1 MSQFDWLVAAF
12 PWTTF
17 AAFDTETTGLE
28 PKLNRV
34 VEAGAIRF
42 DALGVSARFNSLI
55 NPKIPMPSEVTK
67 VNGIT
72 DAMLAKEP
80 DAAKVMPD
88 FIDFLSDSVL
98 IAHNAPFDVAFVNE
112 ELARLGM
119 QPLRNRV
126 VDTRIFAKEIYP
138 GLPNYRLQDL
148 ARNFG
153 IEAIDAHRAEDDARV
168 CMELFLVCLN
178 RLRETRP
185 DLVQAA
191 STAQAGE
198 TAVSPEAS
206 GGHGA
211 ATGASVSGNRETE
224 TGTAGTGAPATQEK
238 EREAALDDEAMQE
251 DLFGEDETDDF
262 SEEDV

>member
-55 NPKIPMPSEVTK
+55 NPKIPMPPEVTK

-80 DAAKVMPD
+80 DAAKVLPD
-88 FIDFLSDSVL
+88 FIDFLADSVL
-98 IAHNAPFDVAFVNE
+98 IAHNAPFDVAFINE

-126 VDTRIFAKEIYP
+126 IDTRIFAKEIYP

-168 CMELFLVCLN
+168 CMELFLVCLK
-178 RLRETRP
+178 RLKETRP

-191 STAQAGE
+191 ATAETVESAGAVNAQSAQQAPKDPFSAG
-198 TAVSPEAS
+198 S
-206 GGHGA
+206 
-211 ATGASVSGNRETE
+211 
-224 TGTAGTGAPATQEK
+224 AGTGAAGSLSASRTTDIEP
-238 EREAALDDEAMQE
+238 ALDDEAMQE
-251 DLFGEDETDDF
+251 DLFGDDDSNEF
-262 SEEDV
+262 SEEEI

>member
-55 NPKIPMPSEVTK
+55 NPKIPMPPEVTK

-80 DAAKVMPD
+80 DCAKVMPD
-88 FIDFLSDSVL
+88 FIDFLGEAVL
-98 IAHNAPFDVAFVNE
+98 IAHNAPFDVAFINE

-119 QPLRNRV
+119 QRLKNRV

-138 GLPNYRLQDL
+138 GLPSYRLQDL

-191 STAQAGE
+191 TTAQAGDTADTDAAAVSVGQHAPAGIGDPVAQAAAQGRPG
-198 TAVSPEAS
+198 TAV
-206 GGHGA
+206 
-211 ATGASVSGNRETE
+211 TRETE
-224 TGTAGTGAPATQEK
+224 IEH
-238 EREAALDDEAMQE
+238 ALDEETLQE
-251 DLFGEDETDDF
+251 DLFGEDDLDGF
-262 SEEDV
+262 PEEEA

>member
-17 AAFDTETTGLE
+17 AVFDTETTGLE

-55 NPKIPMPSEVTK
+55 NPKIPMPPEVTK

-80 DAAKVMPD
+80 DAAKVIPD
-88 FIDFLSDSVL
+88 FIAFLGEAVL
-98 IAHNAPFDVAFVNE
+98 IAHNAPFDVAFINE

-185 DLVQAA
+185 HLVQGAA
-191 STAQAGE
+191 TAEAGHHAD
-198 TAVSPEAS
+198 TGAAAVPA
-206 GGHGA
+206 GQHA
-211 ATGASVSGNRETE
+211 PMATGASVAAVSGQGRP
-224 TGTAGTGAPATQEK
+224 GTADTQETD
-238 EREAALDDEAMQE
+238 REPALDEESLQE
-251 DLFGEDETDDF
+251 DLFDEDNLDGF
-262 SEEDV
+262 PEEEA